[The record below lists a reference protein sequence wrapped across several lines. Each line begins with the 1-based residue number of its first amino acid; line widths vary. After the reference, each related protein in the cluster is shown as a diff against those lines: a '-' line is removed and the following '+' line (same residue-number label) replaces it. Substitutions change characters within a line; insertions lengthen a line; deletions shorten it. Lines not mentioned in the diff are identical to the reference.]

1 MDAQGRSVKVWERS
15 GAAQEYFSLDALS
28 AGWYVVLV
36 EFPGGS
42 QRHTLQIQP

>member
-15 GAAQEYFSLDALS
+15 GAEQEYFSLGALS

-36 EFPGGS
+36 ELPGGS